1 MQARLSRRVLAVAL
15 GLGLVVGACGDTGD
29 DEGASRADG
38 TTAAPVTEGGWI
50 DESVLDGKG
59 TGMTGAGADALYRDA
74 SGAESAEIAPGEP
87 PPGTEVVTE
96 VTAGSVDDNE
106 MWEEY
111 LLYRQDFM
119 TRGIPVSDIDVSGRQ
134 VLRVLDADGDPVLGA
149 TITISDESGSVVARL
164 RSYADGRA
172 VFHGSTEV
180 DPGSQS
186 RPRYSA
192 RFEKAGVVE
201 EVALEPGAPT
211 QEVTLDS
218 DLPSP
223 TQLDVLFLI
232 DTTGSMGDEIERLK
246 ANMVSVSDQI
256 AELPG
261 DPDVRFG
268 MVVYRD
274 RGDEYVTRTFE
285 FTSDVDAF
293 TDGLGDVVADAGG
306 DTPESLGAGMRDA
319 LDVPAW
325 RRDDTVKLVF
335 LVADA
340 APHLA
345 GEAGYE
351 DEPDYAA
358 EVVEAAAQG
367 VKVFPIASS
376 GLDEQGEFVFRQLA
390 QVTMGRFVFL
400 TYGADGL
407 SPGSSTPHHVEEY
420 SVLALDE
427 LVVRLVSEELQALG

>member
-1 MQARLSRRVLAVAL
+1 MQTKVSGRVLAAAVMI
-15 GLGLVVGACGDTGD
+15 LVVAGACGGADRDEATRGD
-29 DEGASRADG
+29 GETRS
-38 TTAAPVTEGGWI
+38 APVTEAGWI
-50 DESVLDGKG
+50 EERSSSGRA
-59 TGMTGAGADALYRDA
+59 TGEEPLYMDA
-74 SGAESAEIAPGEP
+74 SGAASAELAPDA
-87 PPGTEVVTE
+87 PPGPEVPTE

-106 MWEEY
+106 QWEEY

-119 TRGIPVSDIDVSGRQ
+119 TRAIPFSDIDVSGRQ
-134 VLRVLDADGDPVLGA
+134 VLRVLDSDGDPVLGA
-149 TITISDESGSVVARL
+149 SITISDEDGSVVARL
-164 RSYADGRA
+164 RTYADGRA

-186 RPRYSA
+186 RARYSA
-192 RFEKAGVVE
+192 RVEKSGVVE
-201 EVALEPGAPT
+201 ESEIEPGAAT
-211 QEVTLDS
+211 QDISLDA

-223 TQLDVLFLI
+223 AQLDVLFLI
-232 DTTGSMGDEIERLK
+232 DATGSMGDEIERLK
-246 ANMVSVSDQI
+246 ANIVSVSEQI

-285 FTSDVDAF
+285 FTSDVEAF
-293 TDGLGDVVADAGG
+293 TDGLADVVADGGG
-306 DTPESLGAGMRDA
+306 DTPESLGAGLDDA
-319 LDVPAW
+319 LETPAW
-325 RRDDTVKLVF
+325 RADDTVKLVF

-358 EVVEAAAQG
+358 ELVDAAGRG

-376 GLDEQGEFVFRQLA
+376 GLDEQGEFIFRQLA

-427 LVVRLVSEELQALG
+427 LVVRLVSEELEALR